1 MTRRPTAATSHRAT
15 KAPARPCS
23 PVAVGRRRPAARTRR
38 ATALVVAVAV
48 LAALAASHA
57 ADLLIVAPSEANYRV
72 REQLAG
78 VSFPNDAV
86 GTTRAVSGRI
96 GLLDGGHAAEGS
108 RVTVEL
114 TDLASDQ
121 PRRDNFVRSNTLQT
135 ARFPIATFV
144 PTSVEGLALPL
155 PREGRAEVTILGDLT
170 VRGVTRAVVWRGIAT
185 FDGDAARLE
194 AATTFTFAEFELTK
208 PRVASVLSVADE
220 ITLEVRLSLR
230 AAD

>member
-1 MTRRPTAATSHRAT
+1 MTERPTAIPTPPAQGHRT
-15 KAPARPCS
+15 HRS
-23 PVAVGRRRPAARTRR
+23 RSRR
-38 ATALVVAVAV
+38 AM
-48 LAALAASHA
+48 ALAATLALAGTLAAGHA
-57 ADLLIVAPSEANYRV
+57 ADLIVVAPSEANYRV

-86 GTTRAVSGRI
+86 GTTTAVSGRI
-96 GLLDGGHAAEGS
+96 ALLDGGLVAEGS

-114 TDLASDQ
+114 TSLTSDQ

-135 ARFPIATFV
+135 ARFPIVAFV

-155 PREGRAEVTILGDLT
+155 PREGAAEVTIRGELT
-170 VRGVTRAVVWRGIAT
+170 VRGVTREVAWRGVAR
-185 FDGDAARLE
+185 FDGDDARLE
-194 AATTFTFAEFELTK
+194 AATVFTFADFELTK

-220 ITLEVRLSLR
+220 ITLEVRLLLR